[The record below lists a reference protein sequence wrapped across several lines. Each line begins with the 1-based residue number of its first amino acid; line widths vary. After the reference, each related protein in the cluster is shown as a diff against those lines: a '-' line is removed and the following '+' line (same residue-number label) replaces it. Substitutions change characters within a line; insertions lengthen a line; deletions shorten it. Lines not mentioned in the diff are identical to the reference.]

1 MRQSWSDKVC
11 RVTCSALRALGA
23 AVGLMVSWSLPAMAH
38 GDDELHV
45 GSFVGPLLALAVY
58 VVIVGLGRKLIE
70 RGGGRH
76 G

>member
-1 MRQSWSDKVC
+1 MRPSWSDKVW
-11 RVTCSALRALGA
+11 RVACSALRTVGGA
-23 AVGLMVSWSLPAMAH
+23 AGLMLSWSLPAVAH

-70 RGGGRH
+70 RGGSRH

>member
-1 MRQSWSDKVC
+1 MRPSWRDKAWHVGC
-11 RVTCSALRALGA
+11 AALRTAGG
-23 AVGLMVSWSLPAMAH
+23 AVGLTVSWSLPAVAH